1 MKRIKKWASVMLA
14 LSVMFSLLMITAQET
29 QASTKASVTKA
40 VHLYVGTCKDDAIT
54 VTAIDTW
61 DHVENLKTS
70 SKNLIAKISS
80 INISTYK
87 QPTPNSSK
95 IALYAS
101 KEGTYSVSFD
111 IYNDLD
117 EKVSSHTVKVY
128 ANTDRAIKSVS
139 FAGKDVY
146 GFTDKTKGKLSV
158 TMNKGYALKKIVV
171 ETYDKIG
178 KQKTKA
184 VKNNSTVELGRY
196 PFFNEN
202 GEMYKDYYNMNT
214 SLMSITG
221 IRVYYIDK
229 YTKEETSE
237 YYYMH
242 CLAE

>member
-1 MKRIKKWASVMLA
+1 MKRIKKWVSVMLA
-14 LSVMFSLLMITAQET
+14 LSVMISLLMIPAQET
-29 QASTKASVTKA
+29 QASVTKG

-54 VTAIDTW
+54 ITFVDDW

-70 SKNLIAKISS
+70 SKNLKAKITSV
-80 INISTYK
+80 NISTYN
-87 QPTPNSSK
+87 QQAPNSSK

-101 KEGTYSVSFD
+101 KEGTYTVSFD
-111 IYNDLD
+111 ICNEFD

-128 ANTDRAIKSVS
+128 ANTDHAIKSVTY
-139 FAGKDVY
+139 AGKQTY
-146 GFTDKTKGKLSV
+146 GFTDEAKGKLAI
-158 TMNKGYALKKIVV
+158 TMNKGYTLKKIVL
-171 ETYDKIG
+171 ETYNKAG
-178 KQKTKA
+178 EQKTKI
-184 VKNNSTVELGRY
+184 VKNNSTVELGKY
-196 PFFNEN
+196 PYFYEY

-214 SLMSITG
+214 SLMAITG